1 MFTRKSNKANEI
13 TNSQKDAMLR
23 CQAQINCKRDYG
35 YLSAQSVAIE
45 YNRLKN
51 LDFSTIRFD
60 AACSATG
67 TAGR

>member
-1 MFTRKSNKANEI
+1 MFFNK
-13 TNSQKDAMLR
+13 TNKTAQLTEAQKDAMLR

-60 AACSATG
+60 EKCSNMG